1 MPNED
6 NHLPKTSGGTVPDS
20 VAGNG
25 LLEQRL
31 CTRLASDVLAN
42 ALFVA
47 DAQMSDALRS
57 GLPAAGRRAIEAA
70 RAAISNAARSG
81 LVLLTVSKP
90 GMEPKADLDVT
101 REIRL
106 AASMLRRIDPELPE
120 IEVAEGRT
128 LPLARL
134 PIGLPARLLVRILD
148 CHREAE
154 RLKVTFDVFDEARQ
168 PRLAIRFESDRPE
181 AASDLEA
188 MRSLLEPSGGQVHR
202 MDTDV
207 LVTLP
212 TSFGLEGSPGACG
225 EFLANR
231 APRTCDPGADTSV

>member
-6 NHLPKTSGGTVPDS
+6 NHVPTTTGES
-20 VAGNG
+20 LHEHHEANG
-25 LLEQRL
+25 PLERRL

-47 DAQMSDALRS
+47 DAQMADALRS

-106 AASMLRRIDPELPE
+106 AASMLQRIDPELPE
-120 IEVAEGRT
+120 IEVSTGRA

-148 CHREAE
+148 CHRDVK
-154 RLKVTFDVFDEARQ
+154 RLRVTFDVFDEANQ
-168 PRLAIRFESDRPE
+168 PRLAIRFESEHPGS
-181 AASDLEA
+181 ASDLEP

-202 MDTDV
+202 MDTDIV
-207 LVTLP
+207 VTLP
-212 TSFGLEGSPGACG
+212 TSFGVEARPRACK
-225 EFLANR
+225 EFLEDPAPTNR
-231 APRTCDPGADTSV
+231 RT